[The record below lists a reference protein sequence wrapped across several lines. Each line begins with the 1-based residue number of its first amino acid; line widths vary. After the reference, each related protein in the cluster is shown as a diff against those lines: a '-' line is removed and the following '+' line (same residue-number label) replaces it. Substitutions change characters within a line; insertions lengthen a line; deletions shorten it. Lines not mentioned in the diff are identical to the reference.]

1 MAQSSPIEQQKIL
14 RVIKLINLLQGTIG
28 KPVHRLAELLQTDE
42 RTIYRY
48 FKLLEALGFVVV
60 KEFSKY
66 KIQER
71 PEYLPKPNSNTTFS
85 TEESQWLSTVLDS
98 QGKGNSLKDAV
109 VQKLNL
115 QAGVQL
121 NTEDLFK
128 ANLG

>member
-1 MAQSSPIEQQKIL
+1 MAQSSPVEQQKIL
-14 RVIKLINLLQGTIG
+14 RVFKLINLLQGTIG

-71 PEYLPKPNSNTTFS
+71 LEYFPKPSNNPTFS
-85 TEESQWLSTVLDS
+85 AEENQWLSTLLES
-98 QGKGNSLKDAV
+98 QGKGNALKDAV
-109 VQKLNL
+109 IQKLNL
-115 QAGVQL
+115 QSEVQL
-121 NTEDLFK
+121 GTEIGR
-128 ANLG
+128 AHV

>member
-1 MAQSSPIEQQKIL
+1 MAKSSPIEQQKIL
-14 RVIKLINLLQGTIG
+14 RVFKLINLLQSTIG

-71 PEYLPKPNSNTTFS
+71 PGYLPNPSSSATFS
-85 TEESQWLSTVLDS
+85 AEENQWLRTVLESQ
-98 QGKGNSLKDAV
+98 
-109 VQKLNL
+109 
-115 QAGVQL
+115 
-121 NTEDLFK
+121 
-128 ANLG
+128 

>member
-1 MAQSSPIEQQKIL
+1 MAKSSPIEQQKIL
-14 RVIKLINLLQGTIG
+14 RIFKLINLLQSTIG

-71 PEYLPKPNSNTTFS
+71 PEYLPNPSSTATFS
-85 TEESQWLSTVLDS
+85 
-98 QGKGNSLKDAV
+98 A
-109 VQKLNL
+109 
-115 QAGVQL
+115 
-121 NTEDLFK
+121 
-128 ANLG
+128 

>member
-1 MAQSSPIEQQKIL
+1 MAKSSPIEQQKIL
-14 RVIKLINLLQGTIG
+14 RVFKLINLLQGTIG

-71 PEYLPKPNSNTTFS
+71 PEYLPKPSSNTTFS
-85 TEESQWLSTVLDS
+85 AEETQWLSTLLEPNCSRNHPKEASLD
-98 QGKGNSLKDAV
+98 QGL
-109 VQKLNL
+109 
-115 QAGVQL
+115 
-121 NTEDLFK
+121 LFL
-128 ANLG
+128 A